1 MIQDLITALALFVLA
16 NLVTYGIVNGLNITE
31 IPPGYLSILVQIAL
45 FIILYMFG
53 VIIPYFGELILAE
66 LIVVLSNS
74 ALQYL
79 TGTTF

>member
-31 IPPGYLSILVQIAL
+31 IPPGYLSILIQIGL

-53 VIIPYFGELILAE
+53 VIIPYFAELILAE
-66 LIVVLSNS
+66 LIVVASNS

-79 TGTTF
+79 TGSKF